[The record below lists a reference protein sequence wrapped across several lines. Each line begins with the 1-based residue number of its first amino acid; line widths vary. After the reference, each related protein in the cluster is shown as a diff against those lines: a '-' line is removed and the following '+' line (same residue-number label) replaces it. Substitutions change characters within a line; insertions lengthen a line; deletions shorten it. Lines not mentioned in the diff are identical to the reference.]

1 MSVIRER
8 FNFSSSNCFSADVVP
23 MSASVAYAL
32 IYGAM
37 NQDILAAG
45 IFMIAAVVM
54 LFKHRDN
61 IQRIKNGQEVHF
73 SYLWNKDKEIERIK
87 ENGAVEGK

>member
-1 MSVIRER
+1 
-8 FNFSSSNCFSADVVP
+8 
-23 MSASVAYAL
+23 
-32 IYGAM
+32 M
-37 NQDILAAG
+37 NQDILATG

-54 LFKHRDN
+54 LFKHMDN
-61 IQRIKNGQEVHF
+61 IQRIKNGTEVHF